1 MNRLPEPPTGE
12 PPAETADRKM
22 VSLRLSK
29 QARSILERLARQ
41 QGISQA
47 AVLEVLLRREAATS
61 VGEPAPSA
69 TDPALHQ

>member
-1 MNRLPEPPTGE
+1 
-12 PPAETADRKM
+12 M

-47 AVLEVLLRREAATS
+47 AMLEVLLRREAAAS
-61 VGEPAPSA
+61 ALSPQAPGA
-69 TDPALHQ
+69 ADPSPHQ